1 MKDMTILSREMYE
14 KAIRPGS
21 IKEAAAIL
29 REYGQYRSL
38 ADVLRA
44 FSTDEKLGR
53 TLSDGLLLWFPETK
67 SEAMS
72 RKIRNWLG
80 GQVQSIRKED
90 AFAVSRVLHLPLEKT
105 DEFLRMASGEGIH
118 WRDPQEIVWAY
129 AALNDYGP
137 EETKRLLQ
145 RLGDFGQLPG
155 AEANPQVD
163 SYTEEVEYIL
173 RPSLRGTED
182 ELLEAIKQQ
191 WDKLGS
197 AHNMAYV
204 VFTQLTELL
213 EKGYSYFEAE
223 RDEAPKE
230 ITAREMLESFLY
242 RRIVPVAQRGSDK
255 GKGFSA
261 LQRSIRE
268 NWPDEASLSKMKKRQ
283 LEVSRK
289 TLALLFLAT
298 DGSGSDYEDLSEQD
312 EALSRDEIFENMY
325 MRMEL
330 MLRSCGFAGL
340 DPRQPFDWL
349 VLYCMS
355 AGDSWEIDEKMQSL
369 LENMFP
375 EKEPDNENIE

>member
-1 MKDMTILSREMYE
+1 MKDMTKLSREMYE

-38 ADVLRA
+38 ADVLIS
-44 FSTDEKLGR
+44 FSGADKLGK
-53 TLSDGLLLWFPETK
+53 TLSEGLLLWFPETK
-67 SEAMS
+67 PEAMN

-118 WRDPQEIVWAY
+118 WRNPKEIVWAY
-129 AALNDYGP
+129 AAINDYGP

-145 RLGDFGQLPG
+145 RVSALGQLPET
-155 AEANPQVD
+155 EANPQVD
-163 SYTEEVEYIL
+163 SYTEEVEYLL
-173 RPSLRGTED
+173 RPSLQGTED
-182 ELLEAIKQQ
+182 ELLEAIRQQ

-213 EKGYSYFEAE
+213 EKGYSSLEAE
-223 RDEAPKE
+223 RDEAPEE

-242 RRIVPVAQRGSDK
+242 RHIVPVAQRGSD
-255 GKGFSA
+255 KGFSA

-289 TLALLFLAT
+289 CLALLFLAT

-355 AGDSWEIDEKMQSL
+355 AGDSWEIDGKMQSL

-375 EKEPDNENIE
+375 EKEPDSENIE